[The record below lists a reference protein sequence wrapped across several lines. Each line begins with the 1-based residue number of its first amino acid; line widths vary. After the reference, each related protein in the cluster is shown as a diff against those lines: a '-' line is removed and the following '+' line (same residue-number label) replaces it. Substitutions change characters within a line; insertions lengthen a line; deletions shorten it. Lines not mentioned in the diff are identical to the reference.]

1 MGLRLPISRWTL
13 MLVLSVMLS
22 LLMAANT
29 AGAAE
34 QQDGVSIHSV
44 NADEASG
51 FVTVHG
57 NIASGSGK
65 QVTLTFTDPSGKL
78 DYLNQTTSGEGGFF
92 SFTYLPSVF
101 GPGEYHLR
109 AGGEDVTT
117 PYHQAIQL
125 SGSFAGAVLKGTDA
139 VQPGQQVEIVFGL
152 RGAAEDV
159 MAQDM
164 TLIFDD
170 SKLAFVSAHSLD
182 NEAFTI
188 ADYKQTAGKIRFLS
202 VHLKE
207 TAASRN
213 IDYMKLTFKA
223 KDDAAVGI
231 TNVAVTELIAADS
244 LGVETMLQGAS
255 HGIQIGIVDKA
266 ALNVL
271 LAEAWQFH
279 DAAIE
284 GNRVG
289 QYPAGSKAALQQA
302 IDKAQIIASD
312 ANAAQAAVTKAVD
325 DLNTALQAFKAAVI
339 TKIIGDNNNDDR
351 ISIGDLAILA
361 KSYGKTSQS
370 PDWEAV
376 KGRDLN
382 QDGKIDIEDLAAL
395 ARLIFSW

>member
-1 MGLRLPISRWTL
+1 
-13 MLVLSVMLS
+13 
-22 LLMAANT
+22 
-29 AGAAE
+29 
-34 QQDGVSIHSV
+34 
-44 NADEASG
+44 
-51 FVTVHG
+51 
-57 NIASGSGK
+57 
-65 QVTLTFTDPSGKL
+65 
-78 DYLNQTTSGEGGFF
+78 
-92 SFTYLPSVF
+92 
-101 GPGEYHLR
+101 
-109 AGGEDVTT
+109 
-117 PYHQAIQL
+117 
-125 SGSFAGAVLKGTDA
+125 
-139 VQPGQQVEIVFGL
+139 
-152 RGAAEDV
+152 
-159 MAQDM
+159 
-164 TLIFDD
+164 
-170 SKLAFVSAHSLD
+170 
-182 NEAFTI
+182 
-188 ADYKQTAGKIRFLS
+188 
-202 VHLKE
+202 
-207 TAASRN
+207 
-213 IDYMKLTFKA
+213 MKLTFKA